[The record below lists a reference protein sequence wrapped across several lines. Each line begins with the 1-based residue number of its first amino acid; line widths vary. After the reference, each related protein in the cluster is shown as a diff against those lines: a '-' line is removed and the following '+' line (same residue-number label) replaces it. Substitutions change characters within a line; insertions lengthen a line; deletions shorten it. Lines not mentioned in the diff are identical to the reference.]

1 MANIKARAER
11 NVKVRRTI
19 SKIEQTVAKL
29 ERMKVEY
36 LKKATDAKARGE
48 SASYSL
54 AKSGLNATLSQIKRA
69 KEMLLNIE
77 ITAELQKMGETNA
90 DFLTGMSTIA
100 KRISKVNKQSDFVKL
115 QKEIEKALS
124 GMEEAQAGLDV
135 FLQNSDAAFA
145 AISSVTGSLTDE
157 QIDRLV
163 DGRVSEKE
171 LFLDE
176 QIDGISAAVAT
187 PLKAEDTSE
196 SAQAARVQEGVCE
209 SMREEAQGVSKQDSA
224 AQSTAK
230 PFPPPDGAFRFGAV
244 EPPTGAR
251 FLGEKDGWVVEIGTD
266 CEGNSEKIDFTKTPN
281 ILIGGMLGSGK
292 SSLLHSIVCSLMTV
306 YSPRELRLLFFD
318 SGDGE
323 LSVYNGTAHA
333 VADAVSGGEEVS
345 AALSA
350 LSDEMERRYAA
361 FTAHGVRNIEQFN
374 KSSKE
379 RMPYIA
385 VVFDEYGGSMP
396 QFEREYA
403 KLCRNCADA
412 GVFTVVCTRDL
423 TAKNLTAGI
432 KANAD
437 EVIAFRTA
445 AEADSVLLCGAGGAE
460 KLTGFGDFIIGGR
473 KVTAPRISSEDIER
487 VTRAL
492 KRDLL

>member
-19 SKIEQTVAKL
+19 AKIEQTVAKL
-29 ERMKVEY
+29 ERMKAEY

-77 ITAELQKMGETNA
+77 ITAELQKMDETNA
-90 DFLTGMSTIA
+90 DFLTGMSVIA

-157 QIDRLV
+157 QIDKLV
-163 DGRVSEKE
+163 DGKLSEKE
-171 LFLDE
+171 LFLDAE
-176 QIDGISAAVAT
+176 IDAIGVASPRVADVSETPQARMQASVGVDDAASAAPSPEPQSAPQQAVAT
-187 PLKAEDTSE
+187 P
-196 SAQAARVQEGVCE
+196 
-209 SMREEAQGVSKQDSA
+209 
-224 AQSTAK
+224 
-230 PFPPPDGAFRFGAV
+230 FPSPDGVFRFGAV
-244 EPPTGAR
+244 EPPPSAR
-251 FLGEKDGWVVEIGTD
+251 FFATRKAAAVEIGTD
-266 CEGNSEKIDFTKTPN
+266 GDGNSAEIDFSETPN

-292 SSLLHSIVCSLMTV
+292 SRLLHHIICSLLSAHSSK
-306 YSPRELRLLFFD
+306 ELRLLLID

-323 LSVYNGTAHA
+323 LSAYNGTAHA
-333 VADAVSGGEEVS
+333 AADAISGAENVS

-350 LSDEMERRYAA
+350 LSDEIERRYAA
-361 FTAHGVRNIEQFN
+361 FNGRGVRNIEQYN
-374 KSSKE
+374 KSAEE

-385 VVFDEYGGSMP
+385 VVFDEYDMLMP
-396 QFEREYA
+396 AFEREYA
-403 KLCRNCADA
+403 ALCRSAASA
-412 GVFTVVCTRDL
+412 GIFTVVCTRDL
-423 TAKNLTAGI
+423 TAKTVTGGI

-437 EVIAFRTA
+437 AVIAFRTA
-445 AEADSVLLCGAGGAE
+445 TEADSVLLYGTAGAE
-460 KLTGFGDFIIGGR
+460 KLTGVGEFIFRGR
-473 KVTAPRISSEDIER
+473 KILAPRISDTDIKR
-487 VTRAL
+487 ATAAL
-492 KRDLL
+492 KVNVL